1 MWPVDCA
8 GYGRSPGRALI
19 DAYVRACALGAQRH
33 ALRAW
38 LNEDRNVTGENPYA
52 TPTAAVIDKEEEVGE
67 LAGRGQ
73 RLAAAIVDGIIGMA
87 LASPMMVL
95 LGTFDYL
102 KAGQP
107 LPVWL
112 TIVSTG
118 LGFVLFALVNGYFL
132 KTNGQTIGKK
142 MIGIKIVDMRDELLS
157 LGRVLGLRYLPIT
170 LVTAVPILG
179 QILPLIDVL
188 FIFRKDRRCLHD
200 LIAGTR
206 VVRAR

>member
-1 MWPVDCA
+1 MT
-8 GYGRSPGRALI
+8 R
-19 DAYVRACALGAQRH
+19 
-33 ALRAW
+33 
-38 LNEDRNVTGENPYA
+38 ENPYA
-52 TPTAAVIDKEEEVGE
+52 TPNAPVIDKDQEVGE
-67 LAGRGQ
+67 LADRGQ
-73 RLAAAIVDGIIGMA
+73 RLGAAIVDGIIGMA
-87 LASPMMVL
+87 LATPMMFL

-102 KAGQP
+102 RAGQP
-107 LPVWL
+107 LPAWL

-142 MIGIKIVDMRDELLS
+142 VIGIKIVDMSNQLPT